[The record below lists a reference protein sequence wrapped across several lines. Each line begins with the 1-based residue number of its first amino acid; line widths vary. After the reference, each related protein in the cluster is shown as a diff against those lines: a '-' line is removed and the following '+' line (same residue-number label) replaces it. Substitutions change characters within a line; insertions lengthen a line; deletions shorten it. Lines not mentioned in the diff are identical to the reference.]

1 MMKPT
6 KDSSEAGEKHV
17 SPRSII
23 AMAKGSVN
31 GFPPASRK
39 PQIWGLVL
47 WSAGIA
53 LSGSAGMTQIS
64 ALLSFVLGQGE
75 QAVFQRLGE
84 W

>member
-1 MMKPT
+1 MKPT

-17 SPRSII
+17 SARSII
-23 AMAKGSVN
+23 AMGKGSVN
-31 GFPPASRK
+31 GFPPLKHTPNLGTGAD
-39 PQIWGLVL
+39 V
-47 WSAGIA
+47 SAGIA
-53 LSGSAGMTQIS
+53 LSGSAGITQIS